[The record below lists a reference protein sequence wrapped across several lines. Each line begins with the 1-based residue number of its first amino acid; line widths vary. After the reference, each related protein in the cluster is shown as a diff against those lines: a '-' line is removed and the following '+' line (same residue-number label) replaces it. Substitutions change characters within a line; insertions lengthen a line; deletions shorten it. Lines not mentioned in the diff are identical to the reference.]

1 MWYNPLTDMPFLTDE
16 QLDDDLTERAVAVGA
31 SSDERVLENELRPRT
46 LTDFIGQEHLKDSL
60 SVFLQAAHMR
70 SEPLDHVLLYGNPG
84 LGKTTLANIIAGEM
98 GRTCKVTSGPTL
110 EKIGDLAAILTA
122 LEPGD
127 ILFIDEIHRLNRS
140 IEEVLYPAMEDFAL
154 DLMIGKGPGAR
165 TLRMQISKFTLIG
178 ATTRPSLIS
187 SPLRDRFGATFH
199 LDFYTEDDMRKIIK
213 RSSGIMGLTIDDDAV
228 AKLAA
233 ATRRTPRV
241 ANRLLR
247 RVRDVAQVENQA
259 VATLDIVT
267 KTLDMLRVDHLGLDH
282 GDRKI
287 LNTIVE
293 TFRGGPVGLSTLAA
307 AVAEEMET
315 LETVHEPY
323 LLQIGF
329 LERTPKGRCIT
340 ARARE
345 HLGLPVVEHGRLL

>member
-1 MWYNPLTDMPFLTDE
+1 MPFLDNADFTE
-16 QLDDDLTERAVAVGA
+16 EPAERATTTGA
-31 SSDERVLENELRPRT
+31 GAEERVLENELRPRS
-46 LTDFIGQEHLKDSL
+46 LADFIGQEHLKASL
-60 SVFLQAAHMR
+60 GVFLQAAQQR
-70 SEPLDHVLLYGNPG
+70 GEPLDHVLLYGNPG
-84 LGKTTLANIIAGEM
+84 LGKTTLANIIAAEM

-110 EKIGDLAAILTA
+110 EKVGDLAAILTS
-122 LEPGD
+122 LEAGD
-127 ILFIDEIHRLNRS
+127 VLFIDEIHRLNRS
-140 IEEVLYPAMEDFAL
+140 IEEVLYPALEDFAL

-165 TLRMQISKFTLIG
+165 TLRMQINKFTLIG

-199 LDFYTEDDMRKIIK
+199 LDFYTDEDMQRIIK
-213 RSSGIMGLTIDDDAV
+213 RSAHILSLAIDDDAV
-228 AKLAA
+228 VKLSA

-247 RVRDVAQVENQA
+247 RVRDVAQVENSA
-259 VATLDIVT
+259 TATLDIVS

-287 LNTIVE
+287 LLTIIE

-340 ARARE
+340 PRALE
-345 HLGLPVVEHGRLL
+345 HLGLPVVRRD

>member
-1 MWYNPLTDMPFLTDE
+1 MPLLTDE
-16 QLDDDLTERAVAVGA
+16 QLNDNLFDRPVTPTAPP
-31 SSDERVLENELRPRT
+31 DERVLENELRPRS
-46 LTDFIGQEHLKDSL
+46 LADFIGQEHLKESL
-60 SVFLQAAHMR
+60 SIFLQAAQER
-70 SEPLDHVLLYGNPG
+70 NEPLDHVLLYGNPG
-84 LGKTTLANIIAGEM
+84 LGKTTLASIIAAEM
-98 GRTCKVTSGPTL
+98 GHTCKVTSGPTL
-110 EKIGDLAAILTA
+110 EKVGDLAAILTS

-127 ILFIDEIHRLNRS
+127 VLFIDEIHRLNRS
-140 IEEVLYPAMEDFAL
+140 IEEVLYPALEDFAL

-165 TLRMQISKFTLIG
+165 SLRMQLNKFTLIG

-199 LDFYTEDDMRKIIK
+199 LDFYNDEDMQRIIT
-213 RSSGIMGLTIDDDAV
+213 RSSGILGISMDESGV
-228 AKLAA
+228 AALAA

-247 RVRDVAQVENQA
+247 RVRDVVQVEKTA
-259 VATLDIVT
+259 IADAGIVT

-287 LNTIVE
+287 LQTIIE

-329 LERTPKGRCIT
+329 LERTPKGRCVT
-340 ARARE
+340 PRALE
-345 HLGLPVVEHGRLL
+345 HLGIKVAARD

>member
-1 MWYNPLTDMPFLTDE
+1 MPFLSDE
-16 QLDDDLTERAVAVGA
+16 QFTDDFADRSVGA
-31 SSDERVLENELRPRT
+31 GAGSDERVLENELRPRS

-60 SVFLQAAHMR
+60 SIFLQAAQQR
-70 SEPLDHVLLYGNPG
+70 GEPLDHVLLYGNPG

-98 GRTCKVTSGPTL
+98 GRSCKVTSGPTL
-110 EKIGDLAAILTA
+110 EKVGDLAAILTS
-122 LEPGD
+122 LQTGD
-127 ILFIDEIHRLNRS
+127 VLFIDEIHRLNRS
-140 IEEVLYPAMEDFAL
+140 IEEVLYPALEDFAL

-165 TLRMQISKFTLIG
+165 SLRMQLNKFTLIG

-199 LDFYTEDDMRKIIK
+199 LDFYTDEDMQQIIK
-213 RSSGIMGLTIDDDAV
+213 RSAGILGFDIEAAAI
-228 AKLAA
+228 AKLSA

-247 RVRDVAQVENQA
+247 RVRDVAQVEHSTT
-259 VATLDIVT
+259 ATLDVVS

-287 LNTIVE
+287 LTTIIE

-329 LERTPKGRCIT
+329 LERTPKGRCVT
-340 ARARE
+340 ERALE
-345 HLGLPVVEHGRLL
+345 HLGLQRTPAVK

>member
-1 MWYNPLTDMPFLTDE
+1 MPFLTDE
-16 QLDDDLTERAVAVGA
+16 QLDTDIVDRAVAGTA
-31 SSDERVLENELRPRT
+31 PSDERVLENELRPRS
-46 LTDFIGQEHLKDSL
+46 LSDFIGQEHLKDSL
-60 SVFLQAAHMR
+60 SVFLQAAQQR
-70 SEPLDHVLLYGNPG
+70 NEPLDHVLLYGNPG
-84 LGKTTLANIIAGEM
+84 LGKTTLANIIAAEM
-98 GRTCKVTSGPTL
+98 GRSCKVTSGPTL
-110 EKIGDLAAILTA
+110 EKVGDLAAILTS

-127 ILFIDEIHRLNRS
+127 VLFIDEIHRLNRS
-140 IEEVLYPAMEDFAL
+140 IEEVLYPALEDFAL

-165 TLRMQISKFTLIG
+165 SLRMQLNKFTLIG

-199 LDFYTEDDMRKIIK
+199 LDFYNDEDMQQIIK
-213 RSSGIMGLTIDDDAV
+213 RSSGILGLSMNDAAV
-228 AKLAA
+228 NKLSA

-247 RVRDVAQVENQA
+247 RVRDVAQVEKS
-259 VATLDIVT
+259 ATATEPIVI

-287 LNTIVE
+287 LTTIIE

-329 LERTPKGRCIT
+329 LERTPKGRCVT
-340 ARARE
+340 PRALE
-345 HLGLPVVEHGRLL
+345 HLGLSVAVRS